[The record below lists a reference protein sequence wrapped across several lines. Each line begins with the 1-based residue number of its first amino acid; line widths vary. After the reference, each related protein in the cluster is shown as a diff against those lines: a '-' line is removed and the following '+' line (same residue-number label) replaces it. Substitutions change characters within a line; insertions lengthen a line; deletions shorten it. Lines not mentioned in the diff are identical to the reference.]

1 MTKSINEIGSAD
13 SKKRKERDLDSSVCV
28 SPYALR
34 SLRSGS
40 SGEDKSG
47 GGGLDADMEKLIEA
61 REKARV
67 KARARAKAST
77 EKKKVVVEKKKRKIK
92 EEEKVSDSDNNDQE
106 FEGEE
111 DEEDEEDEE
120 EEEEGKG
127 KEYDEG
133 GNGDAEGNEVEMAE
147 VGEVCQ
153 TGGMDSEE
161 MEIEKEE
168 WIRRPDQ
175 ILF

>member
-1 MTKSINEIGSAD
+1 M
-13 SKKRKERDLDSSVCV
+13 
-28 SPYALR
+28 
-34 SLRSGS
+34 
-40 SGEDKSG
+40 
-47 GGGLDADMEKLIEA
+47 DADMEKLREA

-77 EKKKVVVEKKKRKIK
+77 EKKKVVVEKKKRKLK

-106 FEGEE
+106 LEG
-111 DEEDEEDEE
+111 EEDEE
-120 EEEEGKG
+120 EEEGEE
-127 KEYDEG
+127 KEDDEG

-161 MEIEKEE
+161 MEIEEGGMDSE
-168 WIRRPDQ
+168 TRPDSFKSSFLQ
-175 ILF
+175 ECGDLGDSYIDIHGRRLGKRHGRRYFQFSTIIN